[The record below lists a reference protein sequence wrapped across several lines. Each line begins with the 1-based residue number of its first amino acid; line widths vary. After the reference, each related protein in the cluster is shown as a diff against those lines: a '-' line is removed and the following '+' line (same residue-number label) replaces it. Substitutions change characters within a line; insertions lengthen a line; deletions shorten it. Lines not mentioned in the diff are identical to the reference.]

1 MMIKR
6 IKYQD
11 INFQKYDNCI
21 KTAFQNTDYAQKSFL
36 DIVTEKSWELLVYK
50 DYEAVMPIPIV
61 MKFGFKIVLMPKL
74 CQQLGVFSKQNDET
88 LNDLF
93 YNYLTKHFIVLFYAF
108 NGDNTISNI
117 GLKKSYI
124 IPQNEYSEV
133 KKNYSIHRRRNVRI
147 IGDLEN
153 NLNFRKD
160 LKTKDKEFFLENVK
174 GIKNKNDAK
183 IYFDLMYNLWQHKLI
198 DIEILEYKN
207 KTESMAALYKGV
219 KNSYLSLFIN
229 KNPLSNTNIPSIVID
244 HHLQHTIV
252 NYGFDFMGSDVESV
266 AKFNERF
273 GAIAYK
279 YPIVSRSKK
288 EVLIQILKKIFL
300 IE

>member
-133 KKNYSIHRRRNVRI
+133 KKITAFIEEEMSGLLGIWKIISIFERI
-147 IGDLEN
+147 
-153 NLNFRKD
+153 
-160 LKTKDKEFFLENVK
+160 
-174 GIKNKNDAK
+174 
-183 IYFDLMYNLWQHKLI
+183 
-198 DIEILEYKN
+198 
-207 KTESMAALYKGV
+207 
-219 KNSYLSLFIN
+219 
-229 KNPLSNTNIPSIVID
+229 
-244 HHLQHTIV
+244 
-252 NYGFDFMGSDVESV
+252 
-266 AKFNERF
+266 
-273 GAIAYK
+273 
-279 YPIVSRSKK
+279 
-288 EVLIQILKKIFL
+288 
-300 IE
+300 